1 MQDWVKR
8 ELNRR
13 KLRVRLLENFE
24 RSELEQTSEC
34 SGQGA
39 NPGGNI
45 GSAQK
50 AGGVRLDYKPSDSKG
65 VEAGGSGG

>member
-1 MQDWVKR
+1 MLDWVKR
-8 ELNRR
+8 ELGLR

-34 SGQGA
+34 GGQGA
-39 NPGGNI
+39 SPWGDI

-50 AGGVRLDYKPSDSKG
+50 AGGVRLENKASDSEG
-65 VEAGGSGG
+65 VET